1 MNDTEIVRQF
11 YDTHTQQEWERLE
24 RHAAEFYIT
33 RHYIDRYARPGMRVL
48 DIGGGPGRYSLHLA
62 AQGCRVTLL
71 DLSAENVRFA
81 KDRAAQA
88 GLALTAVQGDACEAG
103 RCVDGLYDCVLLMGP
118 MYHLLR
124 EEKRA
129 QAVRAA
135 LQLLRPGGVLFVSF
149 LSLYAGFCYY
159 MDCEPTLITQE
170 SEREYLRCV
179 SESRTYS
186 GDAFTRACFI
196 APKDILPFM
205 GQFALEKLHLFS
217 QEGIMGP
224 CESRVAVCDADVR
237 AKWMEIALQT
247 CEREELLSYAEHLM
261 YVGRRTD

>member
-1 MNDTEIVRQF
+1 MTACCSWGRC
-11 YDTHTQQEWERLE
+11 TH
-24 RHAAEFYIT
+24 
-33 RHYIDRYARPGMRVL
+33 
-48 DIGGGPGRYSLHLA
+48 
-62 AQGCRVTLL
+62 LL
-71 DLSAENVRFA
+71 D
-81 KDRAAQA
+81 
-88 GLALTAVQGDACEAG
+88 
-103 RCVDGLYDCVLLMGP
+103 
-118 MYHLLR
+118 

-129 QAVRAA
+129 QAVHAA
-135 LQLLRPGGVLFVSF
+135 LRLLRPGGVLFVSF
-149 LSLYAGFCYY
+149 LSLYAGLCYY

-205 GQFALEKLHLFS
+205 GQFALGKLHLFS

-224 CESRVAVCDADVR
+224 CESRVASCDADVR

-261 YVGRRTD
+261 YVGRRAD